1 MRFTRLLPEP
11 GSVDLDELREE
22 LRFSAPD
29 ARPCTLVN
37 FVASV
42 DGRATIQGKSG
53 RLGDDGDGAIFHLL
67 RERVDAIL
75 AGTGTL
81 ATERYGRLIRT
92 DEARERRV
100 KAGLP
105 PEPLALVVT
114 RSGRVPTEIPLF
126 QTPDTRALVFTG
138 AEMAPTDCPADV
150 EVIQL
155 DPGELTLV
163 TVLRKLRQQRGV
175 ETLLCEGGP
184 TMFGALLREQ
194 LVDELFLTVAPK
206 LVGGQGPTIAT
217 GPELA
222 EPAAA
227 TLGWALERNGSLF
240 LRYRIGMGS

>member
-1 MRFTRLLPEP
+1 VRFNRLLPEP
-11 GSVDLDELREE
+11 GTVALDELRKE
-22 LRFSAPD
+22 LHFQGKD
-29 ARPCTLVN
+29 DRPHTLVN

-42 DGRATIQGKSG
+42 DGRATLQGKSG
-53 RLGDDGDGAIFHLL
+53 KLGDDGDRAIFHLL

-81 ATERYGRLIRT
+81 AIERYGPLIRT

-100 KAGLP
+100 KEGLP

-126 QTPDTRALVFTG
+126 QTPDTRAIVFTG
-138 AEMAPTDCPADV
+138 ADAPPPTDCPADV

-163 TVLRKLRQQRGV
+163 TVLRMLRQDKGV
-175 ETLLCEGGP
+175 RSLLCEGGP
-184 TMFGALLREQ
+184 TMFGALLHERV
-194 LVDELFLTVAPK
+194 VDELFLTVAPK
-206 LVGGQGPTIAT
+206 LAGGGQGPTIAT

-227 TLGWALERNGSLF
+227 NLSWALERNGSLF
-240 LRYRIGMGS
+240 LRYRLER